1 MRSVPVLIV
10 LSLCG
15 LLAAPASVH
24 ALQPVRV
31 IVFPGGFNW
40 PIWAAQHEGY
50 FSDEG
55 IAVDVTPTPSSAY
68 QMTNLISG
76 KYDIA
81 MTAFDNVVAYDS
93 GQGAAKVSGTHDLFA
108 FMGGDD
114 GFLSIVVPD
123 RIRTFADLK
132 GGVLAVDALTT
143 GYAFVLEQML
153 ADHGLS
159 RGEYRLESAGGVLE
173 RWKALLAGRFS
184 GTLLVTPFDILSQ
197 AHGFH
202 PLGYAI
208 DDLRHYQGVVGATRR
223 AWAAQHRRELA
234 GYIRAYR
241 RGLAW
246 LYNRA
251 HREDALRVLETHV
264 PNMTPGLAEKSYSV
278 LLGHTGGFSRTAKLD
293 LPGIREVIRLRL
305 RYGVQSKA
313 LENPANF
320 YDGSYYDAASAGMV
334 KPVQV
339 AGGNR

>member
-1 MRSVPVLIV
+1 MSNRAILIV
-10 LSLCG
+10 LSVCG
-15 LLAAPASVH
+15 LLAAPVAAH

-40 PIWAAQHEGY
+40 PIWAAQQEGY
-50 FSDEG
+50 FGDEG
-55 IAVDVTPTPSSAY
+55 LAVDLTPTPSSVY
-68 QMTNLISG
+68 QITNLMDG

-81 MTAFDNVVAYDS
+81 MTAFDNVVAYDA
-93 GQGAAKVSGTHDLFA
+93 GQGEAKVSGSPDLFA

-123 RIRTFADLK
+123 SVRSYADLK
-132 GGVLAVDALTT
+132 GKALAVDALTT

-159 RGEYRLESAGGVLE
+159 RNDYRLQSAGGVLE
-173 RWKALLAGRFS
+173 RWNALLSGKFS

-208 DDLRHYQGVVGATRR
+208 DDLRHYQGVVGAARR
-223 AWAAQHRRELA
+223 AWAVKHAAELA

-246 LYNRA
+246 LYDPANR
-251 HREDALRVLETHV
+251 DGALKVLETHV
-264 PNMTPGLAEKSYSV
+264 PHMTAELATKSYSV
-278 LLGHTGGFSRTAKLD
+278 LVGQTGGFSRTAKLS
-293 LPGIREVIRLRL
+293 LPGVREVIRLRFVCC
-305 RYGVQSKA
+305 GAESVC
-313 LENPANF
+313 
-320 YDGSYYDAASAGMV
+320 
-334 KPVQV
+334 
-339 AGGNR
+339 